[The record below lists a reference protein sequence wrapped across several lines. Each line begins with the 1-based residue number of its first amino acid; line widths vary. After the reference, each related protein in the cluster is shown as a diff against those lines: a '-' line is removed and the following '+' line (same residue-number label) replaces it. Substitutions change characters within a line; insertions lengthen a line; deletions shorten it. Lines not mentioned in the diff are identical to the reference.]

1 MDIKLD
7 QVKGIGPQ
15 TLRILR
21 NQGIWST
28 YDLVSRVPK
37 GYEDFSITDLHDAKH
52 KDVLTVLGKITSD
65 LKIIHGGKVER
76 LVFKALV
83 LNQTLDIIA
92 FGKSY
97 LFKQLHKGDE
107 VQIKGT
113 YHLYYNQINAS
124 SIVKA
129 EKRLEIKPIYK
140 IEGLH
145 DKTLMNL
152 VSFIKDENLVSIY
165 ENIPK
170 VFLDRYH
177 LLSRKEA
184 LLQLHLPES
193 MASIQ
198 QGKRRMKYEEA
209 FYMQLKVIG
218 QQKRGVK
225 RLPKAYDIEAV
236 KHVIHQIPYELT
248 SDQKQ
253 AVNDIYRDFKKP
265 ESSYRLIQGDVGSGK
280 TIVALLAAYAI
291 VTAKEQVAIMAPTE
305 LLAFQHYQFFSNY
318 LKDVKIALLT
328 SKTKQ
333 KDEMKK
339 AISSHQYDIVIGT
352 HAMIETDVQ
361 FHHLGLIIIDE
372 QHKFGVRTRE
382 ELIQKA
388 HNKDIIYLT
397 ATPIPRTL
405 ALIAFGDNHVSFI
418 KEKPKQR
425 IPIET
430 RYITRDLVQEAYD
443 KMHSALLKKEHCIVI
458 VPAIDSELIKD
469 NIENMMLELKQEFDV
484 PIYTLHGKKTPAEQD
499 EAMQEYLLHPG
510 SILLATTMVEV
521 GIDIPTATTITIFH
535 AERFGLSQ
543 LHQLRGRVGRSNL
556 ASFCYLISDKEDIER
571 LQILSKTHDG
581 FKLAEY
587 DLKMRGPG
595 DFIGVEQSGYLDFK
609 FLNLVDDLNILHEA
623 QKNVLELLNEPDF
636 YTNPAYKYLVKAITP
651 VPHV

>member
-7 QVKGIGPQ
+7 QIKGIGPQ

-52 KDVLTVLGKITSD
+52 KDVLTVLGKITSE

-152 VSFIKDENLVSIY
+152 VSFIKNENLVSIY

-236 KHVIHQIPYELT
+236 KHVIDQIPYELT

-388 HNKDIIYLT
+388 HSKDIIYLT

-443 KMHSALLKKEHCIVI
+443 KMHSTLLKKEHAIVI

-469 NIENMMLELKQEFDV
+469 NIENMILELKQEFDV

-499 EAMQEYLLHPG
+499 EAMQEFLFHSG

-609 FLNLVDDLNILHEA
+609 FLNLVDDLNILQEA
-623 QKNVLELLNEPDF
+623 QKNVLELLNQPDF

>member
-7 QVKGIGPQ
+7 QIKGIGPQ

-52 KDVLTVLGKITSD
+52 KDVLTVLGKITSE

-152 VSFIKDENLVSIY
+152 VSFIKNENLVSIY

-236 KHVIHQIPYELT
+236 KHVIDQIPYELT

-305 LLAFQHYQFFSNY
+305 LLAYQHYQFFSNY

-388 HNKDIIYLT
+388 HSKDIIYLT

-443 KMHSALLKKEHCIVI
+443 KMHSTLLKKE
-458 VPAIDSELIKD
+458 
-469 NIENMMLELKQEFDV
+469 
-484 PIYTLHGKKTPAEQD
+484 
-499 EAMQEYLLHPG
+499 
-510 SILLATTMVEV
+510 
-521 GIDIPTATTITIFH
+521 
-535 AERFGLSQ
+535 
-543 LHQLRGRVGRSNL
+543 
-556 ASFCYLISDKEDIER
+556 
-571 LQILSKTHDG
+571 
-581 FKLAEY
+581 
-587 DLKMRGPG
+587 
-595 DFIGVEQSGYLDFK
+595 
-609 FLNLVDDLNILHEA
+609 
-623 QKNVLELLNEPDF
+623 
-636 YTNPAYKYLVKAITP
+636 
-651 VPHV
+651 

>member
-52 KDVLTVLGKITSD
+52 KEVLTVLGKITSE

-152 VSFIKDENLVSIY
+152 VSFIKNENLVSIY

-177 LLSRKEA
+177 LLSRKDA
-184 LLQLHLPES
+184 LFQLHLPES

-236 KHVIHQIPYELT
+236 KHMIDQIPYELT
-248 SDQKQ
+248 TDQKQ

-333 KDEMKK
+333 KEEMKK
-339 AISSHQYDIVIGT
+339 AILSHQYDIVIGT
-352 HAMIETDVQ
+352 HAMIEADVQ

-388 HNKDIIYLT
+388 HTKDIIYLT

-469 NIENMMLELKQEFDV
+469 NIENMTLELEQEFQV

-521 GIDIPTATTITIFH
+521 GIDIPTATTIVIFH

-609 FLNLVDDLNILHEA
+609 FLNLVDDLNILQEA

-636 YTNPAYKYLVKAITP
+636 YTNPVYKYLVKAITP

>member
-7 QVKGIGPQ
+7 QIKGIGPQ

-140 IEGLH
+140 IDGLH

-225 RLPKAYDIEAV
+225 RLPKAYDIQAV
-236 KHVIHQIPYELT
+236 KHVIDQIPYELT

-352 HAMIETDVQ
+352 HAMIESDVQ

-388 HNKDIIYLT
+388 HSKDIIYLT

-443 KMHSALLKKEHCIVI
+443 KMHSTLLKKEHAIVI

-499 EAMQEYLLHPG
+499 EAMQEFLLHPG

-556 ASFCYLISDKEDIER
+556 ASFCYLISEKEDIER

-609 FLNLVDDLNILHEA
+609 FLNLVDDLNILQEA

>member
-236 KHVIHQIPYELT
+236 KHVIDQIPYELT

-305 LLAFQHYQFFSNY
+305 LLAYQHYQFFSNY

-333 KDEMKK
+333 KEEMKK

-352 HAMIETDVQ
+352 HAMIETDVL

-388 HNKDIIYLT
+388 HSKDIIYLT

-443 KMHSALLKKEHCIVI
+443 KMHSTLLKKEHAIVI

-469 NIENMMLELKQEFDV
+469 NIENMMLELKQKFDV

-499 EAMQEYLLHPG
+499 EAMQEFLLHPG

-609 FLNLVDDLNILHEA
+609 FLNLIDDLNILQEA
-623 QKNVLELLNEPDF
+623 QKNVLELLNQPDF

>member
-209 FYMQLKVIG
+209 FYMQLKVMG

-236 KHVIHQIPYELT
+236 KHVIDQIPYELT

-388 HNKDIIYLT
+388 HSKDIIYLT

-443 KMHSALLKKEHCIVI
+443 KMHSTLLKKEHAIVI
-458 VPAIDSELIKD
+458 VPAIDSEQIKD

-499 EAMQEYLLHPG
+499 EAMQEFLLHPG

-609 FLNLVDDLNILHEA
+609 FLNLIDDLNILQEA

-636 YTNPAYKYLVKAITP
+636 YTNPVYKYLVKAITP

>member
-140 IEGLH
+140 IDGLH

-225 RLPKAYDIEAV
+225 RLPKAYDIQAV
-236 KHVIHQIPYELT
+236 KHVIDQIPYELT

-352 HAMIETDVQ
+352 HAMIESDVQ

-388 HNKDIIYLT
+388 HSKDIIYLT

-443 KMHSALLKKEHCIVI
+443 KMHSALLKKEHSIVI
-458 VPAIDSELIKD
+458 VPAIDSEQIKD

-499 EAMQEYLLHPG
+499 EAMQEFLLHPG

-556 ASFCYLISDKEDIER
+556 ASFCYLISEKEDIER

-609 FLNLVDDLNILHEA
+609 FLNLVDDLNILQEA